1 MSTPVTTKPPD
12 TPDSTKPQR
21 SLASRILTRPEF
33 GAIAAAIVIF
43 IFFFSVAAPFRTLP
57 AFGTVLYASSTIGI
71 VAVGVALLMIG
82 GEFDLSA
89 GVAVVTSA
97 LVAALTCFQLSLNV
111 WVGVLVAL
119 VVSLGVGFLNGYLV
133 VKTGIPSF
141 LITLATFF
149 SLRGI
154 NLAVTKGITGTV
166 ASDNISELDGFASA
180 KAIFA
185 SDIPLGFMNIKITV
199 LWWLLFTALASWIL
213 LRTRTGNWIF
223 AVGGNAASARAVGV
237 PVPKVKIGLFMGVGF
252 LCWFYGMHL
261 LFNSASVQSGLGVGN
276 EFRYIIAAVVGG
288 CLLTGGY
295 GSVVGA
301 AVGAFI
307 FGMTTQGIVFAG
319 FDPNWFYTFLGVML
333 LMAVMVNLYVKNYAQ
348 TRR

>member
-1 MSTPVTTKPPD
+1 MSTPVSTKPPD
-12 TPDSTKPQR
+12 ATTDAPQPSR
-21 SLASRILTRPEF
+21 SMASRILTRPEF
-33 GAIAAAIVIF
+33 GALAAAIVIF
-43 IFFFSVAAPFRTLP
+43 IFFFAVAPPFRTLP

-89 GVAVVTSA
+89 GVSVVTSA

-149 SLRGI
+149 ALRGI

-180 KAIFA
+180 KAVFA
-185 SDIPLGFMNIKITV
+185 SDIPLGFM
-199 LWWLLFTALASWIL
+199 
-213 LRTRTGNWIF
+213 
-223 AVGGNAASARAVGV
+223 
-237 PVPKVKIGLFMGVGF
+237 
-252 LCWFYGMHL
+252 
-261 LFNSASVQSGLGVGN
+261 
-276 EFRYIIAAVVGG
+276 II
-288 CLLTGGY
+288 
-295 GSVVGA
+295 
-301 AVGAFI
+301 
-307 FGMTTQGIVFAG
+307 
-319 FDPNWFYTFLGVML
+319 
-333 LMAVMVNLYVKNYAQ
+333 
-348 TRR
+348 